1 MRGSPPMFLPE
12 RRQRFAVPLRWH
24 CRSGNKEKSVKL
36 LMYALLA
43 FLAAMAAPSASASA
57 EGAGELRFVVDR
69 SERKLYVRRGSEVI
83 RTHPVAVGKTGHA
96 TPLGSWEFTQ
106 VDINPDWTPPD
117 SEWAADAEYT
127 PPGHADNPMGR
138 ARLIFNRPYT
148 IHGTEAVDSLGKAA
162 SHGSIRIANDV
173 VLELAELLLR
183 EGGAWQDQAWF
194 DEMVADPETMHE
206 IPLARPIPIEVV
218 E

>member
-1 MRGSPPMFLPE
+1 M
-12 RRQRFAVPLRWH
+12 
-24 CRSGNKEKSVKL
+24 KL

-43 FLAAMAAPSASASA
+43 FVTAFAAPDTAAA
-57 EGAGELRFVVDR
+57 QGTGELRLVVDR
-69 SERKLYVRRGSEVI
+69 SERKVYVRRGDQVI
-83 RTHPVAVGKTGHA
+83 RSHAVAVGKAGHA

-117 SEWAADAEYT
+117 SDWSRDAEYT

-148 IHGTEAVDSLGKAA
+148 IHGTDALDSLGKAA
-162 SHGSIRIANDV
+162 SHGSIRIANEHAI
-173 VLELAELLLR
+173 ELAELLLR
-183 EGGAWQDQAWF
+183 EGGAWQGEAWF
-194 DEMVADPETMHE
+194 QSMLEDPTVMHE
-206 IPLARPIPIEVV
+206 IMLERPIPIDVV